1 MISLGR
7 EPQAKYLP
15 PLRGSPARF
24 HRRRVC
30 GAGVSPAQF
39 HRCRVCGAGVSPARS
54 HRRQRSAA
62 GTAAPQYRLR
72 FFGDSYRM
80 VFGALTSTSLSLAL
94 NEIVVAFCRSP
105 PGNLKRTLY
114 PPSR

>member
-1 MISLGR
+1 MSLGR

-15 PLRGSPARF
+15 PLRG
-24 HRRRVC
+24 
-30 GAGVSPAQF
+30 
-39 HRCRVCGAGVSPARS
+39 SPARS

-105 PGNLKRTLY
+105 PGKLKRTLY